1 MAEIEQQL
9 RGRAHNTAI
18 AALEVVPFAMLITDE
33 DGQALA
39 VNAKWMDLAG
49 LTRANS
55 LGPGWLSVLD
65 PENRQRLRDDVMTV
79 AAGGAPMTVDHQI
92 GAAPTRRWTRWWLSR
107 HELEGLPLVAIGAA
121 DVDEDYTRQAN
132 LYHLATHDSLTGL
145 LNRSHFLECID
156 QALRRSRRQARHLAV
171 VYVDLDGF
179 KRVNDRGG
187 HSLGDRV
194 LYAIAHRLRHSV
206 RSADMVARIGGD
218 EFAVLCEGL
227 EAAEQA
233 DVVARRIAAALTESV
248 EFDGEN
254 WAVAAS
260 VGAAVDRE
268 PDSAEELVDRADQ
281 AMYTVKLSRREQRRA
296 DEVLRNAPEGAVASL
311 RPERRTDSDPHPPP
325 GFPERRSERRHWG
338 GPEGPTTA
346 NRPPAGPEASS
357 GVPGAAATAR
367 AALEVLEGGGVDLLD
382 GPDDADVRDV
392 SVVEEIED
400 VDDDHGRHFWGARRS
415 RGTVEESPATDTQG
429 EAGAQTATAEE
440 IAADQERLGGGHQS
454 GADPTPTPI
463 PDEEELSDR
472 LPRNRLA
479 TDVLHLRESID
490 SIRRMLDRLLA
501 AEHEVIDIREDPQP

>member
-1 MAEIEQQL
+1 
-9 RGRAHNTAI
+9 
-18 AALEVVPFAMLITDE
+18 MLITDE

-39 VNAKWMDLAG
+39 VNAKWMDLAE

-79 AAGGAPMTVDHQI
+79 AAGGPPMTVDYQI

-121 DVDEDYTRQAN
+121 DVDEDYARQAN

-268 PDSAEELVDRADQ
+268 PDSAEELVDRADR

-338 GPEGPTTA
+338 GPEGPSAA

-357 GVPGAAATAR
+357 SLPGAAAAAR
-367 AALEVLEGGGVDLLD
+367 AALEVLEGGGVDLLEVPAD
-382 GPDDADVRDV
+382 PDIRNVP
-392 SVVEEIED
+392 VVEGIDDVEDGED
-400 VDDDHGRHFWGARRS
+400 VEDDRDRHFWGARRS
-415 RGTVEESPATDTQG
+415 SGTTEASPVTDTQ
-429 EAGAQTATAEE
+429 AGARTAAAETT
-440 IAADQERLGGGHQS
+440 AADQEGLGGGHQGS
-454 GADPTPTPI
+454 AAPSPAPI
-463 PDEEELSDR
+463 SDEDGPSDR

-501 AEHEVIDIREDPQP
+501 AEHEVIDIREDS